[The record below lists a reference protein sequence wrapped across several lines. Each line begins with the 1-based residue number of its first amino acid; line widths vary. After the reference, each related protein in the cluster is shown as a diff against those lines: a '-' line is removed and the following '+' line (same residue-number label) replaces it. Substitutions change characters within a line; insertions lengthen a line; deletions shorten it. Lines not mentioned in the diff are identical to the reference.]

1 MYRGVEVGDQN
12 RAITLRPVRPRCKL
26 WLDRVRRGN
35 SLSSSNANI
44 CGGSFHPRDGSCN
57 NRLRLSL
64 YPRFPP
70 QRFLRNISIIF
81 DDWPVMISTV
91 GKKKKGRIEEEEE
104 ERLVREK
111 GRVGER
117 DISWR
122 GITVE
127 FRLISMEAFSFS
139 SDRLARR
146 IVERT
151 GNER

>member
-1 MYRGVEVGDQN
+1 
-12 RAITLRPVRPRCKL
+12 
-26 WLDRVRRGN
+26 
-35 SLSSSNANI
+35 
-44 CGGSFHPRDGSCN
+44 
-57 NRLRLSL
+57 
-64 YPRFPP
+64 
-70 QRFLRNISIIF
+70 
-81 DDWPVMISTV
+81 MISTV
-91 GKKKKGRIEEEEE
+91 GKKKKGRIEEKEE